1 MENFRANMMRLIISL
16 LLCCLFS
23 AVSAAP
29 QQLPGLQPL
38 PPPPPLDAN
47 TNDSDVMPSQPSPSL
62 PPAVQFAFP
71 IDDSALDITL
81 SPEVTTIKQTEQ
93 TVEEYRISGRLY
105 MIKITPKHGVPYYLI
120 DDIGDGNF
128 SHHQNLG
135 PGFRPPR
142 WVIYRF

>member
-1 MENFRANMMRLIISL
+1 MMRLIISL

-29 QQLPGLQPL
+29 QLLPGLQPL

-47 TNDSDVMPSQPSPSL
+47 TKDSDVMPSQPPAPSPSS
-62 PPAVQFAFP
+62 PAFL
-71 IDDSALDITL
+71 IDDSALDATL
-81 SPEVTTIKQTEQ
+81 SPEVTIVKKPEQ
-93 TVEEYRISGRLY
+93 TVEEYRINGRLY
-105 MIKITPKHGVPYYLI
+105 MIKITPKFGVPYYLI
-120 DDIGDGNF
+120 DDLGDGNF
-128 SHHQNLG
+128 SHHQNLD